1 MTPDHR
7 GPLINKESIYNSW
20 IHSYEEDDKNKR
32 FYRPAS
38 YKFPPS
44 RGRKH
49 LKISRDGEVELYV
62 IGETDA
68 YKKISGHFQIKNENK
83 LYIEFGNMTKIFT
96 ILSCN
101 KDLLVIREDS

>member
-1 MTPDHR
+1 
-7 GPLINKESIYNSW
+7 LINKEFIYNSW
-20 IHSYEEDDKNKR
+20 IHSYEEDDANNS

-38 YKFPPS
+38 YRFPPS

-49 LKISRDGEVELYV
+49 LKISRDGEFRLYV
-62 IGETDA
+62 VGETDA

-83 LYIEFGNMTKIFT
+83 LYVEFENMTKNFT

-101 KDLLVIREDS
+101 KNLLVIREDN